1 VTRAR
6 TPIVLA
12 SAAATILATLGLTS
26 LARGR
31 TEAGASA
38 ATLRISADSSGG
50 LKFSR
55 RTLSAPHGRVTI
67 VMRNPRGSGLPHS
80 VAIAIA
86 GPDRKG
92 HVVQPGG
99 TSRATATLRR
109 GRYTYYCTYDS
120 HRSLGMRG
128 TLTVR

>member
-1 VTRAR
+1 MSRAR

-12 SAAATILATLGLTS
+12 AAAATALASLGLTS

-31 TEAGASA
+31 TEAVASA
-38 ATLRISADSSGG
+38 TTLRIAADSSGA
-50 LKFSR
+50 LKFNR
-55 RTLSAPHGRVTI
+55 RALSATHGRVTI
-67 VMRNPRGSGLPHS
+67 AMRNPRGSGLPHS

-92 HVVQPGG
+92 HVVQPGH
-99 TSRATATLRR
+99 TSQATATLRR
-109 GRYTYYCTYDS
+109 GRYTYYCTYDG
-120 HRSLGMRG
+120 HRQLGMRG